1 MTIRNV
7 HAKTKN
13 EMKRKLEGRGN
24 KLGRK
29 MERERL
35 GDKNERKMKEEEER
49 ELVSDNRRKFK

>member
-1 MTIRNV
+1 MTIRKV

-13 EMKRKLEGRGN
+13 EMKRKLEGR
-24 KLGRK
+24 GRK

-49 ELVSDNRRKFK
+49 